1 MSVKSITLLILY
13 STILPRISVS
23 GPSTNLLSLLAGKP
37 RRARTLQHVVNLD
50 RDAGT
55 LDVSAVS
62 AGIFIVKL

>member
-1 MSVKSITLLILY
+1 MALLILR
-13 STILPRISVS
+13 STILPRISIS

-37 RRARTLQHVVNLD
+37 RRARTLLHVVNLD

-55 LDVSAVS
+55 LDVLVVS